1 VNDPEDPGW
10 GVPLRSIVRSAV
22 PFVGLLS
29 ARRRRSRR
37 DPLTVMRSLILSEV
51 ASLFLFL
58 IAFSFIAHWD
68 GGDEGWVPSGVIAV
82 GGLAMIGIAWVRR
95 RPVRGTTQ
103 ASLVNVY
110 RTQFFL
116 SIGLA
121 MIPALTSLAG
131 VLITRSLWIYLIGLA
146 FSLVGLAWIAPTR
159 RDIERRQA
167 ELTASGSPLSLLDA
181 LLTTPPGRPPEGSDG
196 TK

>member
-1 VNDPEDPGW
+1 
-10 GVPLRSIVRSAV
+10 
-22 PFVGLLS
+22 
-29 ARRRRSRR
+29 
-37 DPLTVMRSLILSEV
+37 MRSLILSEV

-121 MIPALTSLAG
+121 MMPADKPCRRAHHAESVDLPHRVRVQPRRAG
-131 VLITRSLWIYLIGLA
+131 VDRSDAPRHRATAGRANGFGLTTFVA
-146 FSLVGLAWIAPTR
+146 R
-159 RDIERRQA
+159 RADHDPARQA
-167 ELTASGSPLSLLDA
+167 SRGVGRNEVNCAPPAGRFGRKPSGA
-181 LLTTPPGRPPEGSDG
+181 VR
-196 TK
+196 